1 MYNLPCCRNPRVVR
15 WLKAEVS
22 LPTPL
27 APGGVDGGVR
37 IVSIRRPEHVEP
49 ISLNEPPLEPLRIF
63 LRSLQRCGSCRELG
77 AEGGE
82 FGVRS
87 LYIGFICFVH
97 YGVITLRCG
106 ELLREPLHGGVVV
119 GERHYFADVT
129 TFI

>member
-82 FGVRS
+82 FGFHAG
-87 LYIGFICFVH
+87 YFIALKLKRNCDRTGQVAERRMFLPQV
-97 YGVITLRCG
+97 V
-106 ELLREPLHGGVVV
+106 LL
-119 GERHYFADVT
+119 
-129 TFI
+129 